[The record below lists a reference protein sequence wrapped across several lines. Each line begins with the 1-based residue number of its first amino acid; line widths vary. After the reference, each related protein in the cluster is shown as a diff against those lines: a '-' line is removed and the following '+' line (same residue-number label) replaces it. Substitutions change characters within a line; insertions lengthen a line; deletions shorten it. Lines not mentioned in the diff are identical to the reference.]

1 MTYKQEK
8 IEASLQTINVLY
20 ESQDTFVN
28 DNYNESSRHCPNM
41 GHPSAEHWPTLRN
54 VMIFT
59 SHIFSKI
66 LIAEMLWRP
75 ESTGH
80 ALALLSINFSSVIT
94 RNSLKNVTYRP
105 LCKGIETLLRY
116 CGTWLTDLWSSLVSQ
131 TNYVLHICLRQ
142 NSISSHFATGY
153 PHT

>member
-28 DNYNESSRHCPNM
+28 DNYNESSRHWSNV

-54 VMIFT
+54 VIIFT

-66 LIAEMLWRP
+66 YRSRFNI
-75 ESTGH
+75 
-80 ALALLSINFSSVIT
+80 ALLSINFSCVIT

-153 PHT
+153 PHLKLTVTPLNL

>member
-1 MTYKQEK
+1 MIYGDMTYKQEK
-8 IEASLQTINVLY
+8 IEALLQTINVVY

-28 DNYNESSRHCPNM
+28 DNYNESSRHWSNV

-66 LIAEMLWRP
+66 YRSRFNI
-75 ESTGH
+75 
-80 ALALLSINFSSVIT
+80 ALLSINFSCVIT

-116 CGTWLTDLWSSLVSQ
+116 CGTWLTDL
-131 TNYVLHICLRQ
+131 
-142 NSISSHFATGY
+142 
-153 PHT
+153 